1 MRAGM
6 VAAIAAA
13 QNEMEGYPKGS
24 TVICA
29 HCFVPLFTLT
39 RSITPGD
46 KANRTASA
54 YRPITVHEI
63 RALRRDVPSVTAALK
78 AWTFK
83 EEIAHVAG
91 LEPPKSGSP
100 AACPVCHK
108 SFVQVFAPEAS
119 EVIDQAYTWRLV
131 TIPPMAGPYPVRSA
145 QVDLG

>member
-1 MRAGM
+1 ME
-6 VAAIAAA
+6 AAILAA
-13 QNEMEGYPKGS
+13 QGEMEGYPKGS

-39 RSITPGD
+39 RSISPGD

-54 YRPITVHEI
+54 YRPVTVQEI
-63 RALRRDVPSVTAALK
+63 RALRLNVPSVTAALK

-91 LEPPKSGSP
+91 LEAPKSGSP

-145 QVDLG
+145 QVHFG